1 MEYRIKDVAALLGM
15 TTEGVRFFERQGVV
29 TPQRNAGNNYRFYD
43 RVQVID
49 LEQIQKYQKLGFTL
63 KESENLLK
71 SSKRDEISNA
81 LTAQKKKLIEEQK
94 DLQRKILATDEM
106 IKSIEYL
113 KKSDLR
119 TETVEIPDLS
129 FLPLEGD
136 LAPGKEE
143 AIKAEKSWNCIES
156 AKLSRIVMHSDGSSC
171 NEK

>member
-1 MEYRIKDVAALLGM
+1 MMEYRIKDVAALLGM

-106 IKSIEYL
+106 IKSIEYQAF
-113 KKSDLR
+113 K
-119 TETVEIPDLS
+119 
-129 FLPLEGD
+129 
-136 LAPGKEE
+136 
-143 AIKAEKSWNCIES
+143 NCDAFRWE
-156 AKLSRIVMHSDGSSC
+156 LLQ
-171 NEK
+171 

>member
-1 MEYRIKDVAALLGM
+1 MKYRIKDVAKLLGM

-129 FLPLEGD
+129 FLPLQG
-136 LAPGKEE
+136 
-143 AIKAEKSWNCIES
+143 
-156 AKLSRIVMHSDGSSC
+156 
-171 NEK
+171 

>member
-143 AIKAEKSWNCIES
+143 AIKAE
-156 AKLSRIVMHSDGSSC
+156 
-171 NEK
+171 